1 MNKKESDARFIEL
14 VKRSL
19 LAMLSTLP
27 TLGVTTLAVIA
38 IFGMSGGAW
47 WGILLIVAV
56 LSHGAWL
63 AKGVCN
69 SVMNCFA
76 RRNREPELF

>member
-1 MNKKESDARFIEL
+1 VNKKDSDARFIEL

-19 LAMLSTLP
+19 LSVLSTLP
-27 TLGVTTLAVIA
+27 TLGLTSLAAIA
-38 IFGMSGGAW
+38 IYGMSPGGW
-47 WGILLIVAV
+47 WGVLLIVAV
-56 LSHGAWL
+56 VSHGAWL

-69 SVMNCFA
+69 SAMNWFA